1 MILCD
6 DKNLLNKKLFLLS
19 EAVHDRFF
27 TFKLTLTSEMFLLL
41 IINQIGNH
49 LRPTCFS
56 MIRGV

>member
-27 TFKLTLTSEMFLLL
+27 TFKLTLISEMFLLL
-41 IINQIGNH
+41 QQTGSSIQLRIICVQH
-49 LRPTCFS
+49 VFQ
-56 MIRGV
+56 

>member
-6 DKNLLNKKLFLLS
+6 DKNLNKKLFLLS

-27 TFKLTLTSEMFLLL
+27 TFKLTLTSEMFLIL
-41 IINQIGNH
+41 IIKQIGNH

-56 MIRGV
+56 VIRGV